1 MKTKKNTAQAAPD
14 HRLREVRLGAGVSQK
29 LLAELVGT
37 TPQQIYKL
45 EVGIVRL
52 SKYWMDKIARALGVE
67 PWMLIADPKTILD
80 DHDRELLSRYR
91 ALPENLRAAV
101 DSILFADA
109 SAPLPSPRGGEGA
122 GRKSGG

>member
-1 MKTKKNTAQAAPD
+1 MTQQNLAD
-14 HRLREVRLGAGVSQK
+14 LLGTSQS
-29 LLAELVGT
+29 
-37 TPQQIYKL
+37 QIFKL
-45 EVGIVRL
+45 ETGLRTLDIVWIDRF
-52 SKYWMDKIARALGVE
+52 ARALQIA

-80 DHDRELLSRYR
+80 ERDRELLSRYR